1 MLKFDVTEQMIQV
14 IGRALGQMPHDIARP
29 VIDELQRQ
37 INAQQQNAVPKQAE
51 PTVTVNGQSI
61 SDTHGT
67 AAPSQG

>member
-1 MLKFDVTEQMIQV
+1 MFKFEVTPEQIQV

-37 INAQQQNAVPKQAE
+37 INAQQQNVVPKQSE
-51 PTVTVNGQSI
+51 PTIHNGQSI